1 MPALIDGLVAAAVV
15 ILLVRAWSLAHSRG
29 MAKGQRFSFGVMV
42 ALLAIALFLMREIG
56 LAVLAASGAWVLLF
70 GQQSGQT
77 AYRAAGASRGA
88 GGSQRNTPA
97 PSASM
102 SRAEALSALGLKEGA
117 SESEI
122 RAAHRRLMM
131 QIHPDR
137 GGSNYLAAKIN
148 QAKDILLGR

>member
-1 MPALIDGLVAAAVV
+1 MPVLIDGLVAAAVL

-29 MAKGQRFSFGVMV
+29 IAKGQRFSAGVMV

-56 LAVLAASGAWVLLF
+56 LAILAASGAWILLF
-70 GQQSGQT
+70 GHQSSRT
-77 AYRAAGASRGA
+77 AYRPA
-88 GGSQRNTPA
+88 GGARSSDSARRNAPA
-97 PSASM
+97 PSVAM
-102 SRAEALSALGLKEGA
+102 SRAEAFSVLGLKEGA
-117 SESEI
+117 GESEI

-148 QAKDILLGR
+148 QAKDVLLGR

>member
-1 MPALIDGLVAAAVV
+1 MPGLIDGLVAAAVV
-15 ILLVRAWSLAHSRG
+15 IFLVRAWSLAHSRG
-29 MAKGQRFSFGVMV
+29 IAKGQRFSFGIMV

-56 LAVLAASGAWVLLF
+56 LAMLAAIGAWILLF

-77 AYRAAGASRGA
+77 AYRAAGASRASAGA
-88 GGSQRNTPA
+88 QRKPPV
-97 PSASM
+97 PSSSM
-102 SRAEALSALGLKEGA
+102 SRAEALSVLGLKDGA
-117 SESEI
+117 SENDI

>member
-1 MPALIDGLVAAAVV
+1 MPALIDGLVAAAVL

-56 LAVLAASGAWVLLF
+56 LAILAASGAWILLF

-77 AYRAAGASRGA
+77 AYRPA
-88 GGSQRNTPA
+88 GGSRRSGGERRSATV
-97 PSASM
+97 PSSSM
-102 SRAEALSALGLKEGA
+102 SRTEAFSVLGLKEGA